1 MFNQFKIQT
10 IEKPWGYEE
19 IWAKT
24 DKYVG
29 KKIFIKKGH
38 RLSKQYHEIKTE
50 TIYVIEGNLTLEFE
64 EEGSQRLMIPGN
76 SHHIPPKTV
85 HRFIASR
92 SDVVLIEVSTVELDD
107 ITRIKDDYGRV

>member
-38 RLSKQYHEIKTE
+38 RLSKQYHEI
-50 TIYVIEGNLTLEFE
+50 IRRH
-64 EEGSQRLMIPGN
+64 GSAQR
-76 SHHIPPKTV
+76 
-85 HRFIASR
+85 
-92 SDVVLIEVSTVELDD
+92 D
-107 ITRIKDDYGRV
+107 